1 MKNRL
6 WRIQEQANHACAQ
19 SFFGKRDDDF
29 INYFLSNF
37 LTTLIRAIVI
47 CTLLSLAACDAS
59 SDENLSEWMATVRR
73 TAHTSPL
80 TLPAPLTMKTFIYEP
95 PGQVDP
101 VDTSKI
107 SMLLDISDHAGVRPD
122 LKRSREPLESYPLDQ
137 FRMIGSLGR
146 PGQSVALVEVGK
158 ILYQLRKGNHI
169 GQDLGE
175 VIAIMDG
182 SIEIEETIQEA
193 NGTWVKR
200 RVQLSMREA
209 K

>member
-6 WRIQEQANHACAQ
+6 WRIQEQASYACAQ

-59 SDENLSEWMATVRR
+59 SDENLSECMATVRR
-73 TAHTSPL
+73 TAHSSPL

-95 PGQVDP
+95 AGHVDP
-101 VDTSKI
+101 FDTSKI

-158 ILYQLRKGNHI
+158 ILYQLRKGNHL
-169 GQDLGE
+169 GPDLGE
-175 VIAIMDG
+175 VITIMDG

>member
-1 MKNRL
+1 MTNRFFGI
-6 WRIQEQANHACAQ
+6 REQANHGFAHN
-19 SFFGKRDDDF
+19 FFGKRNYDF
-29 INYFLSNF
+29 LTNF
-37 LTTLIRAIVI
+37 LGDFLDGLMCAIVL
-47 CTLLSLAACDAS
+47 CFLLSLAACESS
-59 SDENLSEWMATVRR
+59 SDESLSEWMATVRR
-73 TAHTSPL
+73 TAHASPL
-80 TLPAPLTMKTFIYEP
+80 SLPAPLAMMPSVYELA
-95 PGQVDP
+95 GQVDP
-101 VDTSKI
+101 FDASKI

-137 FRMIGSLGR
+137 FRMVGSLGR

-158 ILYQLRKGNHI
+158 ILYQLHKGSHL

-175 VIAIMDG
+175 VITIMDG

-193 NGTWVKR
+193 NGNWIKR

>member
-1 MKNRL
+1 MTNRFFGI
-6 WRIQEQANHACAQ
+6 REQANHGFAHN
-19 SFFGKRDDDF
+19 FFGKRNYDF
-29 INYFLSNF
+29 LTNF
-37 LTTLIRAIVI
+37 LGDFLDGLMCAIVL
-47 CTLLSLAACDAS
+47 CFLLSLAACESS
-59 SDENLSEWMATVRR
+59 SDESLSEWMATVRR
-73 TAHTSPL
+73 TAHASPL
-80 TLPAPLTMKTFIYEP
+80 SLPAPLAMMPSVYELA
-95 PGQVDP
+95 GQVDP
-101 VDTSKI
+101 FDASKI

-137 FRMIGSLGR
+137 FRMVGSLGR

-158 ILYQLRKGNHI
+158 ILYQLRKGNHL

-175 VIAIMDG
+175 VITIMDG

-193 NGTWVKR
+193 NGNWIKR

>member
-1 MKNRL
+1 MTNRFFGI
-6 WRIQEQANHACAQ
+6 REQANHGFAHN
-19 SFFGKRDDDF
+19 FFGKRNYDF
-29 INYFLSNF
+29 LTNF
-37 LTTLIRAIVI
+37 LGDFLDGVMCAIVL
-47 CTLLSLAACDAS
+47 CFLLSLAACESS
-59 SDENLSEWMATVRR
+59 SDESLSEWMATVRR
-73 TAHTSPL
+73 TSHTSPL
-80 TLPAPLTMKTFIYEP
+80 SLPEPLAMTPSVYEP
-95 PGQVDP
+95 AGRVDP
-101 VDTSKI
+101 FDASKI

-137 FRMIGSLGR
+137 FRMVGSLGR

-158 ILYQLRKGNHI
+158 ILYQLRKGNHL

-175 VIAIMDG
+175 VITIMDG

-193 NGTWVKR
+193 NGNWIKR

>member
-1 MKNRL
+1 MTNRFFGI
-6 WRIQEQANHACAQ
+6 REQANHGFAHN
-19 SFFGKRDDDF
+19 FFGKRNYDF
-29 INYFLSNF
+29 LTNF
-37 LTTLIRAIVI
+37 LGDFLDGLMCAIVL
-47 CTLLSLAACDAS
+47 CFLLSLAACESS
-59 SDENLSEWMATVRR
+59 SDESLSEWMATVRR
-73 TAHTSPL
+73 TAHASPL
-80 TLPAPLTMKTFIYEP
+80 SLPAPLAMTPSVYELA
-95 PGQVDP
+95 GQVDP
-101 VDTSKI
+101 FDASKI

-137 FRMIGSLGR
+137 FRMVGSLGR

-158 ILYQLRKGNHI
+158 ILYQLRKGNHL

-175 VIAIMDG
+175 VITIMDG

-193 NGTWVKR
+193 NGNWIKR